1 MIEVGTKAMRTVT
14 FLPGYRKIDVERG
27 TTILDAAQRAGLNI
41 NVVCGGQG
49 KCGKCVVFIQSG
61 RTEFDVQKYGRFFSD
76 QELAKGACL
85 ACETFV
91 QGDLHVI
98 IPESTL
104 IQEQKILVDGQDK
117 PIELRPSVKKY
128 YVELQ
133 PPSLSDPSPD
143 LSRLLW
149 GIQKSGGPIAEKMYA
164 PLEVLRVIPGI
175 LRHSEWKVTGTI
187 ALVPGGYRL
196 VDLQENDTSK
206 RVYGAAV
213 DLGSTTIVVYLWDLV
228 TGKMVS
234 IASNYN
240 KQISCGEDILAR
252 VNFAR
257 KNGLDRLQ
265 ALAVESINQALTAAS
280 NTAGIDREDIYEV
293 VVAGN
298 TVMTHML
305 LGIDPAYMIAEPY
318 VPVVRRALSV
328 ASGRI
333 GIACNPNG
341 GLFLFPAVSD
351 FIGGDIIA
359 DILACGMADREEISL
374 LIDIGTNFEVVLGNR
389 EWMFACAG
397 AAGPALEGG
406 EVLFGMRANPGAI
419 EKIAIDPVTLDPRYS
434 TINGIRPRG
443 ICGSGLIDLLAG
455 LLTACIIDRTGHIN
469 TGIDNPRIRKTA
481 PFPEFVIVW
490 ARETDIGKD
499 IVITENDIKNLIM
512 SKASIHAACVTLMKQ
527 AGVTHKEVSTIYFAG
542 AFGNYLD
549 KKNATT
555 IGLIPE
561 IAIGQIKNIGN
572 GAIAGANIAL
582 VNRRAR
588 KILDEIA
595 YRIAYIELNAEP
607 SFMDEYTSS
616 TFLPHTD
623 LTLFP
628 MVQEQLESCRVR
640 RG

>member
-1 MIEVGTKAMRTVT
+1 MRTIT
-14 FLPGYRKIDVERG
+14 FLPSYRKIDVERG

-49 KCGKCVVFIQSG
+49 KCGKCIVYVQSG
-61 RTEFDVQKYGRFFSD
+61 KTEFDRQKHSRFFTEE
-76 QELAKGACL
+76 ELVKGACL
-85 ACETFV
+85 ACATYV
-91 QGDLHVI
+91 LGDLLVF

-104 IQEQKILVDGQDK
+104 IQEQKILIEGLETE
-117 PIELRPSVKKY
+117 IELHPSVRKY
-128 YVELQ
+128 YVELES
-133 PPSLSDPSPD
+133 PTLTNPSPD

-149 GIQKSGGPIAEKMYA
+149 GIQKSGGPVAEKMYA
-164 PLEVLRVIPGI
+164 PLEMLQKIPAM
-175 LRHSEWKVTGTI
+175 LRHSDWKVTGTI

-196 VDLQENDTSK
+196 IDLQENDTSK
-206 RVYGAAV
+206 RLYGAAI
-213 DLGSTTIVVYLWDLV
+213 DLGSTTVVVYLWDLV
-228 TGKMVS
+228 AGKVVG

-257 KNGLDRLQ
+257 KNGLSKLQ
-265 ALAVESINQALTAAS
+265 ALAAESINTALTTAS
-280 NTAGIDREDIYEV
+280 DTAGIDRDDIYEV

-305 LGIDPAYMIAEPY
+305 LGIDPAYIIAEPY

-328 ASGRI
+328 AAKRL
-333 GIACNPNG
+333 GISCNPNG
-341 GLFLFPAVSD
+341 GVFAFPAVSD

-359 DILACGMADREEISL
+359 DILSCGMSDREEVSL

-389 EWMFACAG
+389 EWMFSCAG

-419 EKIAIDPVTLDPRYS
+419 DKITIDPETLRPVFS
-434 TINGIRPRG
+434 TINEIKPRG
-443 ICGSGLIDLLAG
+443 MTGSGLIDLLAE
-455 LLTACIIDRTGHIN
+455 LLVSCVIDRNGRIN
-469 TGIDNPRIRKTA
+469 TGINNPRIRKTTH
-481 PFPEFVIVW
+481 FSEFVVVW
-490 ARETDIGKD
+490 SKETGIGKD

-512 SKASIHAACVTLMKQ
+512 SKASVHAACVTLMKE
-527 AGVTHKEVSTIYFAG
+527 AGVSRHDIATIYFAG
-542 AFGNYLD
+542 AFGNYLN

-561 IAIGQIKNIGN
+561 IPCDHIKDIGN
-572 GAIAGANIAL
+572 GSVTGANIAL
-582 VNRRAR
+582 INRRKR
-588 KILDEIA
+588 KTLDEIA
-595 YRIAYIELNAEP
+595 LKIAYIELNAEP
-607 SFMDEYTSS
+607 AFMDEYTSS

-623 LTLFP
+623 LSLFP
-628 MVQEQLESCRVR
+628 QVQKMLDACRLL

>member
-1 MIEVGTKAMRTVT
+1 MRTVT
-14 FLPGYRKIDVERG
+14 FIPGYRKIEIEQG
-27 TTILDAAQRAGLNI
+27 STILDAAQRAGLNI

-49 KCGKCVVFIQSG
+49 KCGKCIVYVQSG
-61 RTEFDVQKYGRFFSD
+61 KTNFDQQKFGQFFTEDERTR
-76 QELAKGACL
+76 GACL
-85 ACETFV
+85 ACQTTVES
-91 QGDLHVI
+91 DLQVF

-104 IQEQKILVDGQDK
+104 IQEQKILIDGQETA
-117 PIELRPSVKKY
+117 IEFHPSVRKY

-133 PPSLSDPSPD
+133 PPTISDPSPD

-149 GIQKSGGPIAEKMYA
+149 GIQKTGGPAAEKIYA
-164 PLEVLRVIPGI
+164 PLEKLRKIPAI
-175 LRHSEWKVTGTI
+175 LRHSDWKATGTV

-206 RVYGAAV
+206 RLYGAAV

-228 TGKMVS
+228 TGKVAGV
-234 IASNYN
+234 ASNYN
-240 KQISCGEDILAR
+240 RQISCGEDILAR

-257 KNGLDRLQ
+257 KNGLLKLQ
-265 ALAVESINQALTAAS
+265 ALATESINAAITSAS

-328 ASGRI
+328 STGRI
-333 GIACNPNG
+333 GISCNPHG
-341 GLFLFPAVSD
+341 GLFVFPAVSD

-359 DILACGMADREEISL
+359 DILSCGMSEKEEISL
-374 LIDIGTNFEVVLGNR
+374 LIDIGTNFEVVLGNS
-389 EWMFACAG
+389 EWMFSCAG

-419 EKIAIDPVTLDPRYS
+419 EKISIEPGTLNPVYF
-434 TINGIRPRG
+434 TINGIKPRG
-443 ICGSGLIDLLAG
+443 ICGSGLIDLLAE
-455 LLTACIIDRTGHIN
+455 LLCTCVIDRTGRIN
-469 TGIDNPRIRKTA
+469 TGIANSRIRTNGH
-481 PFPEFVIVW
+481 FPEYVIAW
-490 ARETDIGKD
+490 ATETDIGKD

-512 SKASIHAACVTLMKQ
+512 SKASVHAACVTLMNQ
-527 AGVTHKEVSTIYFAG
+527 AGINRKEISTIYFAG
-542 AFGNYLD
+542 AFGNYIN
-549 KKNATT
+549 KKNATV

-561 IAIGQIKNIGN
+561 IGIDKIINIGN
-572 GAIAGANIAL
+572 GAITGANIAL
-582 VNRRAR
+582 INRRKR
-588 KILDEIA
+588 KTLDDIA
-595 YRIAYIELNAEP
+595 CRIAYIELNAES

-628 MVQEQLESCRVR
+628 IVQKLLDTCRIK
-640 RG
+640 GK

>member
-1 MIEVGTKAMRTVT
+1 MRTVT
-14 FLPGYRKIDVERG
+14 FLPSYRKIDVERG

-49 KCGKCVVFIQSG
+49 KCGKCIVYVQSG
-61 RTEFDVQKYGRFFSD
+61 KTEFDRQKHSRFFTEE
-76 QELAKGACL
+76 ELAKGACL
-85 ACETFV
+85 ACATCV
-91 QGDLHVI
+91 LGDLLVF

-104 IQEQKILVDGQDK
+104 IQEQKILIEGLETE
-117 PIELRPSVKKY
+117 IELHPSVRKY
-128 YVELQ
+128 YVELE
-133 PPSLSDPSPD
+133 PPTLTNPSPD

-149 GIQKSGGPIAEKMYA
+149 GIQKSGGPVAEKMYA
-164 PLEVLRVIPGI
+164 PLEMLQKIPAM
-175 LRHSEWKVTGTI
+175 LRHSDWKVTGTI

-196 VDLQENDTSK
+196 IDLQENDTSK
-206 RVYGAAV
+206 RLYGAAI
-213 DLGSTTIVVYLWDLV
+213 DLGSTTVVVYLWDIV
-228 TGKMVS
+228 AGKVVG

-257 KNGLDRLQ
+257 KNGLSKLQ
-265 ALAVESINQALTAAS
+265 ALAAESINTALTTAS
-280 NTAGIDREDIYEV
+280 DTAGIDRDDIYEV

-305 LGIDPAYMIAEPY
+305 LGIDPAYIIAEPY

-328 ASGRI
+328 AAKRL

-341 GLFLFPAVSD
+341 GVFAFPAVSD

-359 DILACGMADREEISL
+359 DILSCGMSEREEVSL

-389 EWMFACAG
+389 EWMFSCAG

-419 EKIAIDPVTLDPRYS
+419 DKITIDPETLTPVFS
-434 TINGIRPRG
+434 TINGIKPRG
-443 ICGSGLIDLLAG
+443 MTGSGLIDLLAE
-455 LLTACIIDRTGHIN
+455 LLVTCVIDRNGRIN
-469 TGIDNPRIRKTA
+469 TGIHNQRIRKATH
-481 PFPEFVIVW
+481 FSEFVVVW
-490 ARETDIGKD
+490 AQDTGIGKD

-512 SKASIHAACVTLMKQ
+512 SKASVHAACVTLMKE
-527 AGVTHKEVSTIYFAG
+527 AGVSRHDIATIYFAG
-542 AFGNYLD
+542 AFGNYLNI
-549 KKNATT
+549 KNATT

-561 IAIGQIKNIGN
+561 IPHDHIKNIGN
-572 GAIAGANIAL
+572 GSVTGANIAL
-582 VNRRAR
+582 INRRKR
-588 KILDEIA
+588 KTLDEIA
-595 YRIAYIELNAEP
+595 LKIAYIELNAEP
-607 SFMDEYTSS
+607 AFMDEYTSS

-623 LTLFP
+623 LSLFP
-628 MVQEQLESCRVR
+628 QVQKMLDACRLL

>member
-1 MIEVGTKAMRTVT
+1 MRTVT
-14 FLPGYRKIDVERG
+14 FLPSYRKIDVERG

-49 KCGKCVVFIQSG
+49 KCGKCIVYVQSG
-61 RTEFDVQKYGRFFSD
+61 KTEFDRQKHSRFFTEE
-76 QELAKGACL
+76 ELAKGACL
-85 ACETFV
+85 ACATCV
-91 QGDLHVI
+91 LGDLLVF

-104 IQEQKILVDGQDK
+104 IQEQKILIEGLETE
-117 PIELRPSVKKY
+117 IELHPSVRKY
-128 YVELQ
+128 YVELET
-133 PPSLSDPSPD
+133 PTLTNPSPD

-149 GIQKSGGPIAEKMYA
+149 GIQKSGGPVAEKMYA
-164 PLEVLRVIPGI
+164 PLEMLQKIPAM
-175 LRHSEWKVTGTI
+175 LRHSDWKVTGTI

-196 VDLQENDTSK
+196 IDLQENDTSK
-206 RVYGAAV
+206 RLYGAAI
-213 DLGSTTIVVYLWDLV
+213 DLGSTTVVVYLWDIV
-228 TGKMVS
+228 AGKVVG

-257 KNGLDRLQ
+257 KNGLSKLQ
-265 ALAVESINQALTAAS
+265 ALAAESINTALTTAS
-280 NTAGIDREDIYEV
+280 DTAGIDRDDIYEV

-305 LGIDPAYMIAEPY
+305 LGIDPAYIIAEPY

-328 ASGRI
+328 AAKRL

-341 GLFLFPAVSD
+341 GVFAFPAVSD

-359 DILACGMADREEISL
+359 DILSCGMSEREEVSL

-389 EWMFACAG
+389 EWMFSCAG

-419 EKIAIDPVTLDPRYS
+419 DKITIDPETLTPVFS
-434 TINGIRPRG
+434 TINGIKPRG
-443 ICGSGLIDLLAG
+443 MTGSGLIDLLAE
-455 LLTACIIDRTGHIN
+455 LLVTCVIDRNGRIN
-469 TGIDNPRIRKTA
+469 TGIHNQRIRKATH
-481 PFPEFVIVW
+481 FSEFVVVW
-490 ARETDIGKD
+490 AQDTGIGKD

-512 SKASIHAACVTLMKQ
+512 SKASVHAACVTLMKE
-527 AGVTHKEVSTIYFAG
+527 AGVSRHDIATIYFAG
-542 AFGNYLD
+542 AFGNYLNI
-549 KKNATT
+549 KNATT

-561 IAIGQIKNIGN
+561 IPHDHIKNIGN
-572 GAIAGANIAL
+572 GSVTGANIAL
-582 VNRRAR
+582 INRRKR
-588 KILDEIA
+588 KTLDEIA
-595 YRIAYIELNAEP
+595 LKIAYIELNAEP
-607 SFMDEYTSS
+607 AFMDEYTSS

-623 LTLFP
+623 LSLFP
-628 MVQEQLESCRVR
+628 QVQKMLDACRLL

>member
-1 MIEVGTKAMRTVT
+1 MAMRTVT
-14 FLPGYRKIDVERG
+14 FLPSYRKIEVERG

-41 NVVCGGQG
+41 NVVCGGLG
-49 KCGKCVVFIQSG
+49 KCGKCVMFIQSG
-61 RTEFDVQKYGRFFSD
+61 RTEFDVQKYGRFFSRD
-76 QELAKGACL
+76 ELAKGACL

-91 QGDLHVI
+91 QGDLHVV

-104 IQEQKILVDGQDK
+104 IQEQKILVDGQDN
-117 PIELRPSVKKY
+117 PIDLRPSVKKY
-128 YVELQ
+128 YVELL
-133 PPSLSDPSPD
+133 PPTLSDPSPD

-149 GIQKSGGPIAEKMYA
+149 GIQKSGGPVAEKMYA
-164 PLEVLRVIPGI
+164 PLEVLREIPGI

-196 VDLQENDTSK
+196 IDVQENDTSK
-206 RVYGAAV
+206 RVYGASV
-213 DLGSTTIVVYLWDLV
+213 DLGSTTIVVYLWDLLS
-228 TGKMVS
+228 GKIVS
-234 IASNYN
+234 VASNYN

-252 VNFAR
+252 VNYAR
-257 KNGLDRLQ
+257 KNGLGRLQ
-265 ALAVESINQALTAAS
+265 ALATESINQALTSAS

-293 VVAGN
+293 VLAGN

-328 ASGRI
+328 AAGRI
-333 GIACNPNG
+333 GITCNPNS
-341 GLFLFPAVSD
+341 GLFVFPAVSD

-359 DILACGMADREEISL
+359 DILACRMAEREEISL
-374 LIDIGTNFEVVLGNR
+374 LIDIGTNFEVVLGNK
-389 EWMFACAG
+389 EWMFSCAG

-419 EKIAIDPVTLDPRYS
+419 EKITIDPETLNPRFS

-443 ICGSGLIDLLAG
+443 ICGSGLIDLLAE
-455 LLTACIIDRTGHIN
+455 LLSTCIIDRTGRIN
-469 TGIDNPRIRKTA
+469 TGIENPRVRKTA
-481 PFPEFVIVW
+481 HFPEFVIAW
-490 ARETDIGKD
+490 ATETEIGKD

-512 SKASIHAACVTLMKQ
+512 SKASIHAACVTLMKE
-527 AGVTHKEVSTIYFAG
+527 AGVTRREIATIYFAG

-549 KKNATT
+549 KKNAT
-555 IGLIPE
+555 IVGLIPE
-561 IAIGQIKNIGN
+561 IAHDQIKNIGN
-572 GAIAGANIAL
+572 GAVAGANIAL
-582 VNRRAR
+582 INRRAR
-588 KILDEIA
+588 KTLDEIA
-595 YRIAYIELNAEP
+595 YKIAYIELNAEA

-628 MVQEQLESCRVR
+628 MVQELLESCRIR
-640 RG
+640 KG

>member
-1 MIEVGTKAMRTVT
+1 MRTVT
-14 FLPGYRKIDVERG
+14 FLPSYRKIDVDGG
-27 TTILDAAQRAGLNI
+27 TTILDAAQRAGLNM
-41 NVVCGGQG
+41 NVICGGQG

-61 RTEFDVQKYGRFFSD
+61 KTEFDRQKYGRFFTPE
-76 QELAKGACL
+76 ELERGACL
-85 ACETFV
+85 ACETTV
-91 QGDLHVI
+91 QSDIHVI
-98 IPESTL
+98 IPEHTL
-104 IQEQKILVDGQDK
+104 IQEQKILIEGLENKVDF
-117 PIELRPSVKKY
+117 RPSVRKY

-149 GIQKSGGPIAEKMYA
+149 SIQKAGGPVAEKMYA
-164 PLEVLRVIPGI
+164 PLEVLREIPGI

-187 ALVPGGYRL
+187 GLVPGGYRL
-196 VDLQENDTSK
+196 LDLQENDTAQ

-213 DLGSTTIVVYLWDLV
+213 DLGSTTIVVYLWNLV
-228 TGKMVS
+228 TGTVVCV
-234 IASNYN
+234 ASNYN

-257 KNGLDRLQ
+257 KNGLTKLQ
-265 ALAVESINQALTAAS
+265 ALAAESINQALTTAS
-280 NTAGIDREDIYEV
+280 NLAGIDREDIYEV

-328 ASGRI
+328 AAGRI
-333 GIACNPNG
+333 GITCNPNG
-341 GLFLFPAVSD
+341 GVFVFPAVSD

-359 DILACGMADREEISL
+359 DILACGMSEREEISL
-374 LIDIGTNFEVVLGNR
+374 LVDIGTNFEVVLGNK
-389 EWMFACAG
+389 EWMFSCAG

-406 EVLFGMRANPGAI
+406 EVLYGMRANPGAI
-419 EKIAIDPVTLDPRYS
+419 EKITIDPETLDPKYS
-434 TINGIRPRG
+434 TINGIKPRG
-443 ICGSGLIDLLAG
+443 ICGSGLIDLLAE
-455 LLTACIIDRTGHIN
+455 LLSTCVIDRTGRIN
-469 TGIDNPRIRKTA
+469 TEINNPRIRRNSH
-481 PFPEFVIVW
+481 FPEYVIVW
-490 ARETDIGKD
+490 AKETEIGKD

-512 SKASIHAACVTLMKQ
+512 SKASVHAACITLMKE
-527 AGVTHKEVSTIYFAG
+527 AGVSRHEISTIYFAG

-549 KKNATT
+549 KKNATI

-561 IAIGQIKNIGN
+561 IPFEQIKNIGN
-572 GAIAGANIAL
+572 GAVAGANIAL
-582 VNRRAR
+582 INRRTR
-588 KILDEIA
+588 KTLDEIA
-595 YRIAYIELNAEP
+595 YKIAYIELNAES

-623 LTLFP
+623 LALFP
-628 MVQEQLESCRVR
+628 DVQKLLDSCRIR